1 MAFSN
6 CDQRWLAYLWCTAQD
21 DVRPGNR
28 PRVGRRTMKMFETAT
43 TMLLAVA
50 TQALAIGVIFS
61 F

>member
-1 MAFSN
+1 MM
-6 CDQRWLAYLWCTAQD
+6 CGRGTGP
-21 DVRPGNR
+21 VR
-28 PRVGRRTMKMFETAT
+28 RRTMKMFETAT